1 MRSKTKLASL
11 TIAACL
17 TGACAH
23 QTYQPKAITPEH
35 TAEQIRA
42 KSLSSPELRRHM
54 ESQGYSPEA
63 FPLQTWNLRALTL
76 AAFHYHPKLAVARA
90 EWRVAQA
97 EEITAGQKPS
107 PSLSSV
113 AEHHSQTDG
122 GISPWALGVGIDIPI
137 ETGGKRQAR
146 IDQAMHLSEA
156 ARLSIGQQAWEI
168 RSGVQS
174 SLIEHRAATRKL
186 ELLNR
191 EIELQSAIVQML
203 QKRLEAGLIS
213 DIDLATSRLQLQR
226 LQNTQAAD
234 LAQLAELR
242 ARLASAVGIP
252 ASELD
257 KVQLDESL
265 PSAQSFEKLPN
276 QEAQR
281 AALLNRLDIRSALAR
296 YDAAESRLRLEI
308 ARQQPD
314 IVLSPG
320 YMFDQGD
327 NIWSLG
333 FSLLLNMAHK
343 NEGPIAE
350 AEAARELEA
359 RQFEALQTR
368 VIGEQGLALAQ
379 YESRLAELEK
389 TESMVKA
396 QQQNMARSER
406 QFKAGHIDRLE
417 WTTAQLEGL
426 IAEQA
431 RLAAAIRVE
440 KALAALEDA
449 LQRPLDGNAAPALPD
464 QNSEELPR

>member
-1 MRSKTKLASL
+1 MRSKIKLASL
-11 TIAACL
+11 TIAVCL

-23 QTYQPKAITPEH
+23 QTYQPKAIIPEQA
-35 TAEQIRA
+35 AEQISA
-42 KSLSSPELRRHM
+42 KSLSSPELRSFM
-54 ESQGYSPEA
+54 ESQGYA
-63 FPLQTWNLRALTL
+63 ADVFPLQTWGLPELTL
-76 AAFHYHPKLAVARA
+76 AAFHYHPNLAVARA

-97 EEITAGQKPS
+97 QEVTAGQKPS

-113 AEHHSQTDG
+113 VEHHSQTDG
-122 GISPWALGVGIDIPI
+122 GISPWALGLGIDIPI

-146 IDQAMHLSEA
+146 IDQAIHLTEA
-156 ARLSIGQQAWEI
+156 ARLAIGQQAWEI
-168 RSGVQS
+168 RSNVQT
-174 SLIEHRAATRKL
+174 SLIEYRAATRKL
-186 ELLNR
+186 ELLGR
-191 EIELQSAIVQML
+191 EIQLQEAVVQML
-203 QKRLEAGLIS
+203 QKRLEAGLVS

-226 LQNTQAAD
+226 LLNTQAAGQ
-234 LAQLAELR
+234 AQLAELR
-242 ARLASAVGIP
+242 AGLASAVGITTD
-252 ASELD
+252 ELD
-257 KVQLDESL
+257 KVRLDASL
-265 PSAQSFEKLPN
+265 PTAQGFAKLPSR
-276 QEAQR
+276 EAQR

-296 YDAAESRLRLEI
+296 YAAAESQLRLEI

-333 FSLLLNMAHK
+333 LSLLLNMANK
-343 NEGPIAE
+343 NKGPIAE
-350 AEAARELEA
+350 AEARRELQA

-368 VIGEQGLALAQ
+368 VISEQGLALAQ

-389 TESMVKA
+389 TESMVSA

-417 WTTAQLEGL
+417 WTTAQLEGMV
-426 IAEQA
+426 AEQA

-449 LQRPLDGNAAPALPD
+449 LQRPLDGNAAPILPE
-464 QNSEELPR
+464 QKSEAPSP